1 MDGKVYKVH
10 YDAQHP
16 ERSHVT
22 EYIVKRELVQVGGA
36 NWFQTGWHDLADPHE
51 RMFRTREE
59 ADACLKE
66 LLEGR
71 K

>member
-1 MDGKVYKVH
+1 MDGKVYAVH
-10 YDAQHP
+10 YDSAHP

-22 EYIVKRELVQVGGA
+22 EYTVKRTLVQVGGA
-36 NWFQTGWHDLADPHE
+36 NWHMTGWHDLSDPHE

-59 ADACLKE
+59 AEVCLRG
-66 LLEGR
+66 LMEG

>member
-1 MDGKVYKVH
+1 VDGKVYAVH

-22 EYIVKRELVQVGGA
+22 EYTVKRELVQVGGS
-36 NWFQTGWHDLADPHE
+36 NWHMTGWHDLDDPHE

-59 ADACLKE
+59 ADACLRE
-66 LLEGR
+66 LMEG